1 MSGLVLKTHPFGKGF
16 YCDSTQLAFLGLN
29 PNMNPKAE
37 PRRYGCTWQT
47 DVTGETRGRGR
58 PRLREDLRA
67 DLGHA
72 HHGAFLPQRTAP
84 VTPCAHHL
92 RARVKLCFHRDLVL

>member
-58 PRLREDLRA
+58 THVFQQVLQQVGVAVPGVLLLRA
-67 DLGHA
+67 
-72 HHGAFLPQRTAP
+72 
-84 VTPCAHHL
+84 
-92 RARVKLCFHRDLVL
+92 